1 VTWLTSIGPIKKKKQ
16 ILNHMQQPLSKNSST
31 ECQMSVPKMASKP
44 TEEENPIAKQEQK
57 HQIMEKPKNPVT
69 IHRVVII
76 GKNMEEK
83 RKTHLHG
90 EKAMALTPPL
100 SLSLS
105 LSLSLFCF
113 VLGQPLF
120 FLGCCEKM

>member
-31 ECQMSVPKMASKP
+31 E
-44 TEEENPIAKQEQK
+44 EENPIAKQEQK
-57 HQIMEKPKNPVT
+57 HKIMEKPKNPVT

-90 EKAMALTPPL
+90 EKAMAFTPP
-100 SLSLS
+100 LS

-120 FLGCCEKM
+120 FLGCFEKM

>member
-83 RKTHLHG
+83 RKTLTRRESHG
-90 EKAMALTPPL
+90 IYTA

-105 LSLSLFCF
+105 LSLLLCSWTTS
-113 VLGQPLF
+113 VLSRL
-120 FLGCCEKM
+120 L

>member
-1 VTWLTSIGPIKKKKQ
+1 
-16 ILNHMQQPLSKNSST
+16 MQQPLSKNSST

-83 RKTHLHG
+83 RKTLTRRESHG
-90 EKAMALTPPL
+90 IYTASL

-105 LSLSLFCF
+105 LSLSSALFLDNLCSF
-113 VLGQPLF
+113 SVVVKK
-120 FLGCCEKM
+120 CKRRKYHV